1 MNEPSGGFKPAAH
14 MPWKGTRRYTRA
26 MKPALLLLG
35 AVLAAAPAAGAA
47 SPDYVHEVD
56 GWRAK
61 REEGLRAPDGWLS
74 VVGLHWLR
82 EGTSTIGSEKGSD
95 ILLPLPAP
103 PRVGTLEFRK
113 GHAVIQVAPGVTV
126 MAKDKPVTALEL
138 HSDHEGKAD
147 VLGVGPIS
155 MYVIERGGRHALR
168 VKDTESP
175 RRRRFRGLD
184 WYPVRESYRIQA
196 RFVPYD
202 PPRKIPI
209 ANVLGMVEPMPS
221 PGYVTFRVGGR
232 ELRLDPVLEEPD
244 AKELFFIFR
253 DTTAGKDTY
262 PAGRFLY
269 SEMPKDGQVVLDF
282 NKAYSPPCAFTSFAT
297 CPLPPKQNRLDVR
310 IEAGEKKPA
319 EH

>member
-1 MNEPSGGFKPAAH
+1 M
-14 MPWKGTRRYTRA
+14 
-26 MKPALLLLG
+26 
-35 AVLAAAPAAGAA
+35 LAAAPSARPVG
-47 SPDYVHEVD
+47 PDYAREID
-56 GWRAK
+56 AWRAR
-61 REEGLRAPDGWLS
+61 REEGLRAPDGWLA

-82 EGTSTIGSEKGSD
+82 EGTSTIGSAKGSD
-95 ILLPLPAP
+95 VVLPLPAP
-103 PRVGTLEFRK
+103 PRVGTLELTR
-113 GHAVIQVAPGVTV
+113 GRALVRVAPGVTV
-126 MAKDKPVTALEL
+126 KSGDKPVTELALR
-138 HSDHEGKAD
+138 SDHGGAKPD
-147 VLGVGPIS
+147 VLALGPVS
-155 MYVIERGGRHALR
+155 MYVIERGGRLALR

-175 RRRRFRGLD
+175 RRRSFRGLD
-184 WYPVRESYRIQA
+184 WYPVRETYRVQA
-196 RFVPYD
+196 RFTPYD

-221 PGYVTFRVGGR
+221 PGYVSFQMAGRRFRL
-232 ELRLDPVLEEPD
+232 EPVLEEPD

-297 CPLPPKQNRLDVR
+297 CPLPPRQNRLDVR

-319 EH
+319 GH

>member
-1 MNEPSGGFKPAAH
+1 M
-14 MPWKGTRRYTRA
+14 RR
-26 MKPALLLLG
+26 ALLVLVAL
-35 AVLAAAPAAGAA
+35 LAAAPSARPVG
-47 SPDYVHEVD
+47 PDYVREID
-56 GWRAK
+56 AWRAK
-61 REEGLRAPDGWLS
+61 REDGLRAPDGWLA

-82 EGTSTIGSEKGSD
+82 EGTSTIGSANGSD
-95 ILLPLPAP
+95 VVLPLPAP
-103 PRVGTLEFRK
+103 PRVGTLDLSR
-113 GHAVIQVAPGVTV
+113 GRAVIHVTPGVTV
-126 MAKDKPVTALEL
+126 KSNDKPVTELEL
-138 HSDHEGKAD
+138 HSDHGGAKPD
-147 VLGVGPIS
+147 VLAVGPVS
-155 MYVIERGGRHALR
+155 MYVIERGGRQALR

-175 RRRRFRGLD
+175 RRRSFRGLD
-184 WYPVRESYRIQA
+184 WYPVRETYRVQA
-196 RFVPYD
+196 RFTPYD
-202 PPRKIPI
+202 TPRKIPI

-221 PGYVTFRVGGR
+221 PGYVTFRMGGR

-297 CPLPPKQNRLDVR
+297 CPLPPRQNRLDVR

-319 EH
+319 GH